1 MFRLSFDCIMDC
13 VDMCHLKLFS
23 PHHLVH
29 YAHITLNDL
38 HNLCGDIFIRIV
50 RNGGAVVAVFNKF
63 YCRIDGLEKSFSVD
77 AGENES
83 RLVERLGTFGRG
95 TDANCRKRMSYAGE
109 ERTLLGKGARIGND
123 SECVHLKAI
132 VVVEPEWL
140 LDLYSRIKFETCS
153 LKAVT
158 APGMATVENR
168 HVILLGHCV
177 YRIEKAEE
185 VLLRVDVLFAVST
198 QQDVVP
204 LLESESLV
212 YIGCLDLGKVLM
224 EHLGHGRTGD
234 VCTLTGKSAFSKVS
248 SCMLGVGEIDV
259 RDDVHDTAVRLLRKA
274 FVFAAVA
281 GLHVENRN
289 VEPFCP
295 DDTQT
300 AVGVAKN
307 EYGIRF
313 GCSEKLVA
321 AVDDV
326 AAGRAEVISD
336 CIHVDFRF
344 GEFQVAEEDAV
355 KVIVVVLSGM
365 GQNHIEIFAAFGD
378 DSSKP
383 DDLRAGADDD
393 EQFQLTVVF
402 KGNAAVVRHTF
413 LLSSYYVQGM

>member
-38 HNLCGDIFIRIV
+38 HNLSGDIFIRVV
-50 RNGGAVVAVFNKF
+50 RNRSAVVAVLDKF
-63 YCRIDGLEKSFSVD
+63 YSRVDGLEKSFGVD
-77 AGENES
+77 AGENKAC
-83 RLVERLGTFGRG
+83 LVERLGTFGRG
-95 TDANCRKRMSYAGE
+95 ADADCRERMPYAGE

-132 VVVEPEWL
+132 VVVKPEWL

-259 RDDVHDTAVRLLRKA
+259 RDDVHDAAVRLLRQA
-274 FVFAAVA
+274 LVFAAVA

-289 VEPFCP
+289 VKAFCA
-295 DDTQT
+295 DDTQA
-300 AVGVAKN
+300 AVGVTKD
-307 EYGIRF
+307 EYGVRF
-313 GCSEKLVA
+313 GCGEKLVA

-336 CIHVDFRF
+336 RIHVDLRL
-344 GEFQVAEEDAV
+344 GELQVAEEDAV
-355 KVIVVVLSGM
+355 EVVVVVLSRV

-378 DSSKP
+378 DGREP

-393 EQFQLTVVF
+393 AEFDFAVILPVNITVVEF
-402 KGNAAVVRHTF
+402 RSFGFHRSF
-413 LLSSYYVQGM
+413 

>member
-1 MFRLSFDCIMDC
+1 MDC

-63 YCRIDGLEKSFSVD
+63 YCRIDGLEKSLGVD
-77 AGENES
+77 AGENEA
-83 RLVERLGTFGRG
+83 RLVERLGTLGRG
-95 TDANCRKRMSYAGE
+95 ADADCRKRMSYAGE

-132 VVVEPEWL
+132 VVVKPEWL

-259 RDDVHDTAVRLLRKA
+259 RDDVHD
-274 FVFAAVA
+274 
-281 GLHVENRN
+281 
-289 VEPFCP
+289 
-295 DDTQT
+295 
-300 AVGVAKN
+300 
-307 EYGIRF
+307 
-313 GCSEKLVA
+313 
-321 AVDDV
+321 
-326 AAGRAEVISD
+326 AAGTRLCSGCRPPCEKSE
-336 CIHVDFRF
+336 C
-344 GEFQVAEEDAV
+344 GAV
-355 KVIVVVLSGM
+355 L
-365 GQNHIEIFAAFGD
+365 
-378 DSSKP
+378 P
-383 DDLRAGADDD
+383 R
-393 EQFQLTVVF
+393 
-402 KGNAAVVRHTF
+402 
-413 LLSSYYVQGM
+413 

>member
-1 MFRLSFDCIMDC
+1 MDC

-63 YCRIDGLEKSFSVD
+63 YCRIDGLEKSLGVD
-77 AGENES
+77 AGENEA
-83 RLVERLGTFGRG
+83 RLVERLGTLGRG
-95 TDANCRKRMSYAGE
+95 ADADCRKRMSYAGE

-132 VVVEPEWL
+132 VVVKPEWL

-259 RDDVHDTAVRLLRKA
+259 RDDVHDAAVRLLGQA
-274 FVFAAVA
+274 FVLAAVPR
-281 GLHVENRN
+281 LHVKNRN
-289 VEPFCP
+289 M
-295 DDTQT
+295 QT
-300 AVGVAKN
+300 LRADHGKAGIGVAQN
-307 EYGIRF
+307 EHRVRPEPRHQFIR
-313 GCSEKLVA
+313 S
-321 AVDDV
+321 VDNVPDR
-326 AAGRAEVISD
+326 RAEI
-336 CIHVDFRF
+336 
-344 GEFQVAEEDAV
+344 VARGVQIIVRRAETEIV
-355 KVIVVVLSGM
+355 KKHLIERVVIVLPGVHKNLFKIPVTAFDRG
-365 GQNHIEIFAAFGD
+365 GQ
-378 DSSKP
+378 P
-383 DDLRAGADDD
+383 DDLRPCADDRH
-393 EQFQLTVVF
+393 ELQLSH
-402 KGNAAVVRHTF
+402 GHT
-413 LLSSYYVQGM
+413 SSK